1 MKIPVCAS
9 IACLCLAGCAA
20 APVAPAPQLFHDTS
34 FAAPSIRIN
43 SVDVFA
49 ISPAMRHYL
58 SDEISDQ
65 LRAEGRQQGLFDALY
80 RKDQLKLEYDAA
92 ITRTAAQAF
101 DARSGNCLSLVI
113 MTAAFAKELGL
124 AVHYQRVYTDEAW
137 NRRGDIYFTSGHIN
151 LSLIKKNNDPRVLV
165 NKSNLMTID
174 FYPLGELETQH
185 GWEVEEN
192 TVVAMYMN
200 NRAAETLVDG
210 NVDNAYWWAR
220 EAISKDPSFLLAYN
234 TLGVIYRRHGNLAD
248 AEAVFDFVLKHEPQN
263 AQALSNLILVMDAM
277 GRKSESAI
285 LTAKLKEIEP
295 YPPYYFFIKAQKS
308 MLAKDFKA
316 ARDLFAKEIKREP
329 TNPEFNFWMATAYI
343 GLGDT
348 QLAQKYLGDA
358 IEYSTTRNEHDLYAA
373 KLDRIRTS
381 IATAARSG
389 S

>member
-1 MKIPVCAS
+1 MRLYPAVLLLS
-9 IACLCLAGCAA
+9 VLLAGCAA
-20 APVAPAPQLFHDTS
+20 PPVVPAPQLFNDRL
-34 FAAPSIRIN
+34 FAPPTTRVSD
-43 SVDVFA
+43 VDIFS

-124 AVHYQRVYTDEAW
+124 AVHYQRVYTDETW

-151 LSLIKKNNDPRVLV
+151 LTLIKKSNDPRVLV

-174 FYPLGELETQH
+174 FYPLGELESQH
-185 GWEVEEN
+185 AWEVEEN

-210 NVDNAYWWAR
+210 NMDNAYWWAR
-220 EAISKDPSFLLAYN
+220 AAISKDPSFLLAYN
-234 TLGVIYRRHGNLAD
+234 TLGVIYRRHGNLAES
-248 AEAVFDFVLKHEPQN
+248 EAVFDFVLKHEPQN

-277 GRKSESAI
+277 GRKSESAL

-295 YPPYYFFIKAQKS
+295 YPPYYFFFKAQKA
-308 MLAKDFKA
+308 MHAKDFKA
-316 ARDLFAKEIKREP
+316 ARDLLAKEIKREP
-329 TNPEFNFWMATAYI
+329 TNPEFNFWMAAAYI

-348 QLAQKYLGDA
+348 QLAQKFLADA

-381 IATAARSG
+381 VANAARSG